1 MGSPFLIAAR
11 RLWLVETSRCARRRM
26 PRQARPRPLFFA
38 AAPPTFAHVFSNYC
52 EIATIGSRLQFV
64 LREMSPLECE

>member
-1 MGSPFLIAAR
+1 MGSFFNCSQAALAGR
-11 RLWLVETSRCARRRM
+11 NVAMRSSAYASPCSPKTL
-26 PRQARPRPLFFA
+26 PFFA